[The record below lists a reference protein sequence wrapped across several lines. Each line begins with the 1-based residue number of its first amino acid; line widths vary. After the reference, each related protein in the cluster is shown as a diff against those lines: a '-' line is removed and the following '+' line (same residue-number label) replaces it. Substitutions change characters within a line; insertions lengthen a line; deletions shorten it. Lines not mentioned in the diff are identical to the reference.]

1 MAVDFTSLL
10 SKKAD
15 EAKRPPVLPP
25 GNYEGLVVNYQP
37 DEAQLKDGSRVPIIR
52 FNIKLTAPTEDIDPD
67 DLIDREGKTIEVA
80 GKRVRHD
87 FWLDGQQDY
96 RLSEFIASCGVDIEG
111 RSYGETLP
119 ETTNAPVIVTVTQT
133 QARDK
138 VDKDGNPEMYNNA
151 SRLYGQAGQR

>member
-10 SKKAD
+10 SRKVD

-25 GNYEGLVVNYQP
+25 GTYEGTVVNYQP
-37 DEAQLKDGSRVPIIR
+37 DEAQLKDGTRVPIVR
-52 FNIKLTAPTEDIDPD
+52 FNLKLTAPTEDIDPE
-67 DLIDREGKTIEVA
+67 DLVDRDGKPIEVA
-80 GKRVRHD
+80 GKRIRHD
-87 FWLDGQQDY
+87 FWLDGQQDF
-96 RLSEFIASCGVDIEG
+96 RLSEFISSCGVETEG

-119 ETTNAPVIVTVTQT
+119 ECANAPVLVTVTQT

-151 SRLYGQAGQR
+151 SRLIGLNR